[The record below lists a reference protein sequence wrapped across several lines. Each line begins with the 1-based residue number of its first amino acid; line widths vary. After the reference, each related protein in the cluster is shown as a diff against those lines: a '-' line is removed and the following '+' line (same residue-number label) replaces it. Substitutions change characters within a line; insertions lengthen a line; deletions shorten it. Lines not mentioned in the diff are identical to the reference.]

1 VQTTVNGRTHVPTP
15 GNGALNEP
23 LRILGLGGSIRQGS
37 KSLVLLRTAL
47 EHAEEDGAVV
57 ELADVRSLA
66 LPIYDE
72 DLPLADYPPSLHALL
87 RAAREADAYI
97 LCSPTYHG
105 TLSGAVKNA
114 LDTLN
119 FLGDNEPR
127 YFAGKPVGLMAL
139 GGGGAANTLTS
150 LQHAARGL
158 NGLVIPRVVI
168 AGTSAVSDGDVA
180 DEQVR
185 GRVRWMMEE
194 LLELAQRLRRPSP
207 VLTATHS

>member
-1 VQTTVNGRTHVPTP
+1 VLTP

-23 LRILGLGGSIRQGS
+23 LRILGLGGSTRQGS

-47 EHAEEDGAVV
+47 EQAEAAGAVV

-72 DLPLADYPPSLHALL
+72 DLPLSDYPPSLHALL
-87 RAAREADAYI
+87 AAAREADAYV

-114 LDTLN
+114 LDSLN

-139 GGGGAANTLTS
+139 GGGGAANTLTG

-180 DEQVR
+180 DDQVR

-207 VLTATHS
+207 ALTARHR

>member
-1 VQTTVNGRTHVPTP
+1 LLTP

-23 LRILGLGGSIRQGS
+23 PRILGLGGSTRQDS

-47 EHAEEDGAVV
+47 QQAENAGAIV

-72 DLPLADYPPSLHALL
+72 DLPLAEYPPSLHALL
-87 RAAREADAYI
+87 AATREADAYI

-119 FLGDNEPR
+119 FLGDNQPR
-127 YFAGKPVGLMAL
+127 YLAGKPVGLMAL
-139 GGGGAANTLTS
+139 GGGGAANTLTG

-158 NGLVIPRVVI
+158 NGLVIPTVVI
-168 AGTSAVSDGDVA
+168 AGTSAVSDGEISD
-180 DEQVR
+180 DQVR
-185 GRVRWMMEE
+185 GRVRLMVEE
-194 LLELAQRLRRPSP
+194 LLGLARRLRRPVP
-207 VLTATHS
+207 QLTNEYDWSLT